1 MKIIVS
7 GGGTGGH
14 VYPAISI
21 IEALR
26 KVHPDLEVLYVGT
39 RRGIEADIVPKEG
52 LDFDTIEI
60 EGLKRKLT
68 MKNLTTLKLLFRAVR
83 EVRRLIKTFKPDAV
97 IGTGGYVSGPV
108 LLAAKSKGIDY
119 FIHEQNAHPGLVNRF
134 MARWAKKV
142 YISFDESRD
151 FFGRKDNLVYTGNP
165 IRKAFQLQKRD
176 DCRSAYN
183 LEEKEL
189 LVLSV
194 GGSGGAET
202 INKMMAHALHHFR
215 DREDIRFIHSTGRH
229 HEENFHEYCAANGL
243 SHGANAVIKDFLYD
257 MPRAIQAADL
267 VISRAG
273 ASTLTEIVLS
283 HVPSILIPSPN
294 VAEDH
299 QRYNAS
305 VIENHGAGVMLEEK
319 NLNRTLF
326 IETIEALLD
335 DSDRRA
341 HMAEACDGI
350 ANPRAVDEIVRSLT
364 LEVEDA

>member
-1 MKIIVS
+1 MKIIVT

-26 KVHPDLEVLYVGT
+26 KSHPDLEVLYVGT

-52 LDFDTIEI
+52 IDFETIEI
-60 EGLKRKLT
+60 EGLRRKLT
-68 MKNLTTLKLLFRAVR
+68 MKNLGTLRMLFKAVG
-83 EVRRLIKTFKPDAV
+83 EVRKLIRTFRPDAV

-108 LLAAKSKGIDY
+108 LLAAKSQGIDY

-142 YISFDESRD
+142 FISFEESRD
-151 FFGRKDNLVYTGNP
+151 FFGNKDNLLYTGNP
-165 IRKAFQLQKRD
+165 VRKAFQLQNRE
-176 DCRSAYN
+176 DCRAAYD
-183 LEEKEL
+183 LEENEL
-189 LVLSV
+189 LILSV

-215 DREDIRFIHSTGRH
+215 NRKDYRFIHSTGRH
-229 HEENFHEYCAANGL
+229 HEENFHEYCVSNGL
-243 SHGANAVIKDFLYD
+243 KPGANAVIKDFLYD

-267 VISRAG
+267 IVSRAG

-283 HVPSILIPSPN
+283 HVPSVLIPSPN
-294 VAEDH
+294 VVEDH

-305 VIENHGAGVMLEEK
+305 VVENHGAGVMLEEK

-326 IETIEALLD
+326 IETLEALLAD
-335 DSDRRA
+335 PSRREQ
-341 HMAEACDGI
+341 MSEACEGI
-350 ANPRAVDEIVRSLT
+350 VNTQAVEEIVRSLT
-364 LEVEDA
+364 LEVKDA